1 MPSKQSQQNAG
12 GTLYL
17 VAVPI
22 GHVDD
27 ITLRAIR
34 ILRDADVIAS
44 ENPAVTRLLLAHHGI
59 DTTLT
64 SYGPIHIE
72 EKVAILI
79 DRLRQGA
86 RIAFVSDS
94 GSPVIA
100 DPGSRLVTA
109 AHAHGIQVVSV
120 PGPSALTAAVVAAG
134 LPNDTLLFLG
144 QLPETR
150 SGIRRRLSIG
160 IPGRTPTVTF
170 CTADTL
176 GPALE
181 TIAESAPR
189 RRLFLACD
197 LTKPSEQI
205 VKGTAAQVRRA
216 LNGVQP
222 YQDITLIVTGNET
235 RNVKKKQAKKTRPTQ
250 SASSRRITT
259 R

>member
-27 ITLRAIR
+27 ITVRAIR
-34 ILRDADVIAS
+34 ILRDADIIAA
-44 ENPAVTRLLLAHHGI
+44 ETPAATRLLLAHHGI
-59 DTTLT
+59 DVTVT
-64 SYGPIHIE
+64 SYGPAHIG
-72 EKVAILI
+72 EKVAVLI

-86 RIAFVSDS
+86 RVAFVSDS
-94 GSPVIA
+94 GSPVVA

-109 AHAHGIQVVSV
+109 AHTHGIQVVSV
-120 PGPSALTAAVVAAG
+120 PGPSALTAAVAAAG
-134 LPNDTLLFLG
+134 LPGDTLLFLG
-144 QLPETR
+144 QLPGTR
-150 SGIRRRLSIG
+150 SGIRRRLSIDLA
-160 IPGRTPTVTF
+160 GRTPIVAF

-176 GPALE
+176 GPALQ
-181 TIAESAPR
+181 TIAECTPR
-189 RRLFLACD
+189 RRIFLACD
-197 LTKPSEQI
+197 LTTPGEQI
-205 VKGTAAQVRRA
+205 VRGTATQVRLA

-222 YQDITLIVTGNET
+222 YRDITLILTGNET
-235 RNVKKKQAKKTRPTQ
+235 GNVRKKQTKKTRPTQ